1 MHQYN
6 LIFGWKVHLGS
17 QVVSPPRKLLMEST
31 QLLFQESSVKEMSM
45 KRLSKKSLPLRLM
58 LWNWISA
65 PWHP

>member
-31 QLLFQESSVKEMSM
+31 QLLFQES
-45 KRLSKKSLPLRLM
+45 
-58 LWNWISA
+58 
-65 PWHP
+65 

>member
-1 MHQYN
+1 MQQPPAK
-6 LIFGWKVHLGS
+6 LVFETSRILALCGAG
-17 QVVSPPRKLLMEST
+17 VVMAVRNVEAGR
-31 QLLFQESSVKEMSM
+31 SVKEMSM